1 MPGNIL
7 RINPFHS
14 LRTQLCAGAIAL
26 LGVTVL
32 SISYF
37 LINFEK
43 RSLRHEIEKAVV
55 LQGRNI
61 ALGSEKAL
69 LRSDPE
75 FELFPLVKNL
85 LDSSETIRSVVI
97 TDADGMVCG
106 HTELQN
112 LGKEYEFDAGAYGR
126 SASSL
131 VSADEVLFESDDTF
145 VLRTPV
151 KSSEKTIGYVHLAY
165 SKEELQELIRRAVVI
180 TLIVSAVALS
190 LGTVLSLLLFR
201 RISEPMARLVE
212 GVKRL
217 GEGDLSTTI
226 RLNTRNEFRTLA
238 EAFNEMANRIARA
251 QEELVV
257 KERMQRELEIAREIQ
272 ETLIPKKVHQPDGYE
287 VAIYYESA
295 TEVGGDYIDVIPQ
308 GPGVVVVMADVS
320 GKGVPGLVVMGM
332 LKIMVHAL
340 VRRGM
345 RPAELVKDLNVS
357 LKKML
362 KPNMFV
368 TLFVGRL
375 DPALGELIY
384 SNAGHNPLLLYDK
397 KRNRSAF
404 HKMAG
409 PPLGVFPAH
418 VFDAQ
423 VQEYR
428 LQMEPGALI
437 LQYTDGLNESAN
449 EKSEQFGLE
458 RIRTLCDAYGSE
470 GAVSLVPALARAE
483 QVFRKASPQ
492 PDDIALLALGAK
504 ERVGSRSV
512 ARSS

>member
-1 MPGNIL
+1 M
-7 RINPFHS
+7 NPFHS

-26 LGVTVL
+26 LGITVL
-32 SISYF
+32 SVSYL
-37 LINFEK
+37 LIDYEK

-75 FELFPLVKNL
+75 FELFPLVKSL
-85 LDSSETIRSVVI
+85 LGSSESIRSVVI
-97 TDADGMVCG
+97 TDADGIVCG
-106 HTELQN
+106 HSELQD
-112 LGKEYEFDAGAYGR
+112 LAKIYEFDTSAYGR
-126 SASSL
+126 SSSQL
-131 VSADEVLFESDDTF
+131 VATDESLFENDDTF

-151 KSSEKTIGYVHLAY
+151 KSSDKIIGYVHLTY
-165 SKEELQELIRRAVVI
+165 SKTELQQLIRKAVVI
-180 TLIVSAVALS
+180 TLVVSSVALS
-190 LGTVLSLLLFR
+190 LGAVLSLLLFR

-212 GVKRL
+212 GVKKL
-217 GEGDLSTTI
+217 GEGHLSTTI
-226 RLNTRNEFRTLA
+226 ELNTRNEFRTLA
-238 EAFNEMANRIARA
+238 EAFNEMAHRIARA
-251 QEELVV
+251 QEELIV

-308 GPGVVVVMADVS
+308 ESAVVVVMADVA

-340 VRRGM
+340 VRQGM
-345 RPAELVKDLNVS
+345 RPSELVKDLNLS
-357 LKKML
+357 LKKTL

-368 TLFVGRL
+368 TLFVARL
-375 DPALGELIY
+375 DPALGELVY
-384 SNAGHNPLLLYDK
+384 SNAGHNPLVIYDK
-397 KRNRSAF
+397 QRNKCSF

-418 VFDAQ
+418 VFNEHVA
-423 VQEYR
+423 EYR
-428 LQMEPGALI
+428 LRMGPGALI

-449 EKSEQFGLE
+449 DKGEQFGFE
-458 RIRTLCDAYGSE
+458 RIMSVCQANGSQ
-470 GAVSLVPALARAE
+470 GAVSLVPSLVRAE
-483 QVFRKASPQ
+483 QAFRKASPQ
-492 PDDIALLALGAK
+492 PDDIALVALGAK
-504 ERVGSRSV
+504 EPVELRSV
-512 ARSS
+512 GRSS

>member
-1 MPGNIL
+1 VPARRL

-14 LRTQLCAGAIAL
+14 LRTQLCAGAITL
-26 LGVTVL
+26 LGVTVF

-37 LINFEK
+37 LIDYEK

-55 LQGRNI
+55 LEGRNI

-85 LDSSETIRSVVI
+85 LAGNKSIRSVVI
-97 TDADGMVCG
+97 TDADGIICG
-106 HTELQN
+106 HAELQN
-112 LGKEYEFDAGAYGR
+112 IAKRYEFDTSAYSR
-126 SASSL
+126 SPSQLAAQDESL
-131 VSADEVLFESDDTF
+131 LEDRDTF
-145 VLRTPV
+145 VLKTPV
-151 KSSEKTIGYVHLAY
+151 KSREKVVGYVHLTY
-165 SKEELQELIRRAVVI
+165 SKAELQQMIRRAIAI
-180 TLIVSAVALS
+180 TLVVSAVALS

-201 RISEPMARLVE
+201 RISEPLARLVD

-217 GEGDLSTTI
+217 GEGDLSTKIKLT
-226 RLNTRNEFRTLA
+226 TQNEFRTLA

-251 QEELVV
+251 QEDLIV

-308 GPGVVVVMADVS
+308 GLGVVVVMADVS

-345 RPAELVKDLNVS
+345 RPAELVKDLNMS
-357 LKKML
+357 LKKTL

-368 TLFVGRL
+368 TLFVARL
-375 DPALGELIY
+375 DPALGEVVY
-384 SNAGHNPLLLYDK
+384 SNAGHNPLVIYDK
-397 KRNRSAF
+397 RHKKCSF

-409 PPLGVFPAH
+409 PPLGVFSAH
-418 VFDAQ
+418 AFNEQ
-423 VQEYR
+423 VAEYKLR
-428 LQMEPGALI
+428 MEPGGLI

-449 EKSEQFGLE
+449 EKGEQFGLQ
-458 RIRTLCDAYGSE
+458 RIATVCEAHGSE
-470 GAVSLVPALARAE
+470 GAASLVPSLARAE
-483 QVFRKASPQ
+483 QSFRKSSPQ
-492 PDDIALLALGAK
+492 PDDIALLALSAK
-504 ERVGSRSV
+504 ELVGSRPV
-512 ARSS
+512 GRSE